1 VAAVAVL
8 LIVIGFTQIDDVPVV
23 DALPEFSRP
32 RVEVQTEALGLS
44 AEEMEALITTP
55 MEADLLNGVSW
66 VKEIRSESIPGLSSI
81 VLTFEKNTDIM
92 RARQMVQERLVGITG
107 LPSIS
112 TPPAMVNPRSSVNR
126 CMVIG
131 LTSKKMSLIEI
142 SVLARWV
149 IKPRLMGVPGVA
161 NVSIWGQRERQLQV
175 QVDPEKLRDQGV
187 SLMQVIR
194 TTGNALWVSP
204 LTFLEASTPGTGGWI
219 DTPNQRLGVRH
230 VLPIKTAKDLGRVAI
245 EGAPSKELSDVATVA
260 EDHQPLIG
268 DAIVEHVPALML
280 VVEKFPW
287 ANTMEV
293 TDDVEEA
300 LENLQPGLSG
310 LDTDPTLFRP
320 ATFLELGLKNLSTAL
335 LVGAVLII
343 AALFAFLYNWRTAV
357 IGTVSILV
365 SVIVAGIVLYA
376 YWANVN
382 MLVVAGLMVAL
393 AMVIDDTI
401 VGTENIVRRLR
412 QAREAKNGRSA
423 AAIILEATA
432 EMRTPL
438 IYATIIMVLA
448 VIPTLFLEGVY
459 GAFWKPLTLSY
470 LLALVAS
477 MAVAMTVTP
486 ALSLLFLSTGPLRN
500 GDSPAVGVLR
510 RIHQAIF
517 GGAVR
522 TPRLAFVAVCAVLVA
537 GLVSI
542 PFLRQG
548 SLLPEFKET
557 DLVVRWEGGS
567 GASLPAMSRITTLVS
582 RELRSIPGVRNVS
595 AQEGR
600 AIMSDKRTS
609 INSGE
614 LWVSIDPAADYD
626 ATVASVKEVV
636 AGYPGLSPEVMTYL
650 QTKIRDE
657 LSGTDESLVVR
668 VYGEDAKMIRSKAV
682 ELRNV
687 LAEINGIVDAKVHY
701 PNIEPT
707 LEIEVDIDKAKR
719 YGLKPGDV
727 RRTATTLTS
736 GLLVGNLFEE
746 QKVFEVVVW
755 GTPEIRHSL
764 NSIKDLLIDTPTGEH
779 VRLRDV
785 ASVRITSAATVIKR
799 DAVARYLDVTANVS
813 GRNPASV
820 AAEVKSAIRLMDF
833 PLEYRAELL
842 GEYAERLAIRDR
854 VFAFTIAAA
863 IGIFL
868 LLQAFFR
875 SWRLATVVFLTLPAA
890 LTGGVLV
897 ASLSGGVLSLGSI
910 IGLLAVLG
918 ISVRNCI
925 LMVSR
930 YRHLEHKE
938 DMPAGADLVERG
950 TGERSGPVLMAAA
963 TTALALF
970 PLALFG
976 NVAGLEIVHPMAI
989 VVLGGLV
996 TTTWFTLAGVPAI
1009 YLLLGGK
1016 IEPEIELELR
1026 DAVPGVQGAEE
1037 VVLVRNK

>member
-1 VAAVAVL
+1 L
-8 LIVIGFTQIDDVPVV
+8 
-23 DALPEFSRP
+23 
-32 RVEVQTEALGLS
+32 EVS
-44 AEEMEALITTP
+44 
-55 MEADLLNGVSW
+55 
-66 VKEIRSESIPGLSSI
+66 
-81 VLTFEKNTDIM
+81 
-92 RARQMVQERLVGITG
+92 
-107 LPSIS
+107 
-112 TPPAMVNPRSSVNR
+112 
-126 CMVIG
+126 
-131 LTSKKMSLIEI
+131 
-142 SVLARWV
+142 
-149 IKPRLMGVPGVA
+149 
-161 NVSIWGQRERQLQV
+161 
-175 QVDPEKLRDQGV
+175 
-187 SLMQVIR
+187 
-194 TTGNALWVSP
+194 
-204 LTFLEASTPGTGGWI
+204 
-219 DTPNQRLGVRH
+219 
-230 VLPIKTAKDLGRVAI
+230 
-245 EGAPSKELSDVATVA
+245 
-260 EDHQPLIG
+260 
-268 DAIVEHVPALML
+268 
-280 VVEKFPW
+280 
-287 ANTMEV
+287 
-293 TDDVEEA
+293 DDVEEA

-365 SVIVAGIVLYA
+365 SVIVAGIVLSA

-412 QAREAKNGRSA
+412 QAQEAKNGRSA

-438 IYATIIMVLA
+438 IYATIIIVLA
-448 VIPTLFLEGVY
+448 VIPTLFLDGVY

-500 GDSPAVGVLR
+500 GDSPAVGVMR

-582 RELRSIPGVRNVS
+582 RELRSITGVRNVS

-657 LSGTDESLVVR
+657 PGTDESLF

-701 PNIEPT
+701 ANVEPS
-707 LEIEVDIDKAKR
+707 LRSVDIGKAKVPLNR
-719 YGLKPGDV
+719 GCAAYGYHVDV
-727 RRTATTLTS
+727 R
-736 GLLVGNLFEE
+736 
-746 QKVFEVVVW
+746 
-755 GTPEIRHSL
+755 
-764 NSIKDLLIDTPTGEH
+764 
-779 VRLRDV
+779 
-785 ASVRITSAATVIKR
+785 
-799 DAVARYLDVTANVS
+799 
-813 GRNPASV
+813 
-820 AAEVKSAIRLMDF
+820 
-833 PLEYRAELL
+833 
-842 GEYAERLAIRDR
+842 
-854 VFAFTIAAA
+854 
-863 IGIFL
+863 
-868 LLQAFFR
+868 
-875 SWRLATVVFLTLPAA
+875 
-890 LTGGVLV
+890 
-897 ASLSGGVLSLGSI
+897 SLG
-910 IGLLAVLG
+910 
-918 ISVRNCI
+918 RQ
-925 LMVSR
+925 
-930 YRHLEHKE
+930 
-938 DMPAGADLVERG
+938 PFRG
-950 TGERSGPVLMAAA
+950 TEGIRRGGDGHIQNTPQ
-963 TTALALF
+963 
-970 PLALFG
+970 
-976 NVAGLEIVHPMAI
+976 LEQ
-989 VVLGGLV
+989 
-996 TTTWFTLAGVPAI
+996 
-1009 YLLLGGK
+1009 Y
-1016 IEPEIELELR
+1016 
-1026 DAVPGVQGAEE
+1026 Q
-1037 VVLVRNK
+1037 